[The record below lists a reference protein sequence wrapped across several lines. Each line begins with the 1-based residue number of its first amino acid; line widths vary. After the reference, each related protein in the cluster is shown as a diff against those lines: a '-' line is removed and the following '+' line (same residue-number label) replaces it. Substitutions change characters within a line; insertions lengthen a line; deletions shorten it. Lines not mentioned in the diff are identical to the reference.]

1 MSVRI
6 AVTKNTWEP
15 TPSRAG
21 SDARQ
26 DFLKTRRV
34 DRVTIAGGMSE
45 GNKSPMDL
53 IEDFLLSDPR
63 QAASTRERALVILLK
78 VVVCLTIF
86 VAVVG
91 AIVLGYMAVMLVYG
105 AVVTFV
111 FNHLLGVVICVAILC
126 AWVAL
131 RSRRQGHNSP

>member
-1 MSVRI
+1 
-6 AVTKNTWEP
+6 
-15 TPSRAG
+15 
-21 SDARQ
+21 
-26 DFLKTRRV
+26 
-34 DRVTIAGGMSE
+34 
-45 GNKSPMDL
+45 
-53 IEDFLLSDPR
+53 
-63 QAASTRERALVILLK
+63 VILLK

-111 FNHLLGVVICVAILC
+111 FNHLLGVVICVAVLC